1 MVFEHV
7 IKFSEVKKSGPTV
20 NFFSLPPKNQA
31 CNLLYVY
38 GHMYIIIT
46 SRESRGRNG
55 LAWER
60 KKVGRGGTTRASSS
74 CVWEEK
80 RWQRGRASSSK
91 TMSAGVLLLVFF
103 FGLGNSDPHFLW
115 VPGKAAQNLWN
126 ECKECIVWEPHR
138 SVVNFI
144 SALASRARGVGK
156 MQTPLSLSLIL
167 SPSNS

>member
-103 FGLGNSDPHFLW
+103 FWLGQFRSPFSLGPRESSAKSVERMQRMHCLGTPSIGRQFHFC
-115 VPGKAAQNLWN
+115 VGFEGKGSGENAD
-126 ECKECIVWEPHR
+126 
-138 SVVNFI
+138 
-144 SALASRARGVGK
+144 ASFS
-156 MQTPLSLSLIL
+156 LSNSLSL
-167 SPSNS
+167 